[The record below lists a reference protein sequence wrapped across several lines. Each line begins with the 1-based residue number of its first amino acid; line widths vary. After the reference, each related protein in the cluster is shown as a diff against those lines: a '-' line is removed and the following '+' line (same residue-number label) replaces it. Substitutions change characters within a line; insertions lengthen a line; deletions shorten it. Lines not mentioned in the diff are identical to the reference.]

1 MKKLFLLGSLCCLS
15 VTALADGGPID
26 GKTVKRITFDGAQVT
41 IEYNNGTATTTSDM
55 SEVVIDM
62 SNAAS
67 IEEREALSKQYGV
80 EGKPVYNLQGQ
91 QVGSSAARL
100 EKGVYIIDGKKVII
114 NK

>member
-15 VTALADGGPID
+15 VAALADGGPID
-26 GKTVKRITFDGAQVT
+26 GKTVKRITFDGDQVT

-67 IEEREALSKQYGV
+67 IEEREALSRQYGV